1 MEEAPLKKR
10 KSAVPANETSSIYL
24 ILPSYA
30 EKHKSTIKQILAK
43 EKEKLCSNRYYNSIF
58 SSVNFNIAF
67 TNDRNVKNLIVR
79 TKL

>member
-1 MEEAPLKKR
+1 MSKKR
-10 KSAVPANETSSIYL
+10 SAVLAEESSSIYL

-30 EKHKSTIKQILAK
+30 EKHKSNINKIIAK
-43 EKEKLCSNRYYNSIF
+43 EKQKLCSNMFYNSIF
-58 SSVNFNIAF
+58 SNVNFNIAF